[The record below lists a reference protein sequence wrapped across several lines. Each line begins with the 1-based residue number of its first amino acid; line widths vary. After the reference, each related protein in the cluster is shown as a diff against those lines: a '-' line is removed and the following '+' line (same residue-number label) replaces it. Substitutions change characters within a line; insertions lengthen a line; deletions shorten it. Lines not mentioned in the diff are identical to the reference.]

1 MTLPRS
7 YGGAQLFATLPTSA
21 MAMAIDQDTVTGHAP
36 EKDGMMKTRT
46 PARSGPRDS
55 RDVGLRLLRR
65 ILREA
70 LRAVSIRAEIDG
82 ERSEHLEQ
90 LVDDLRLHIE
100 RVERGDAHPDP
111 TDFGNWLD
119 RVRSVPAG
127 APSRWRRAARLSK
140 VPLRPLASMARAGAR
155 SEKPDGRGKVPGEV
169 A

>member
-1 MTLPRS
+1 
-7 YGGAQLFATLPTSA
+7 
-21 MAMAIDQDTVTGHAP
+21 
-36 EKDGMMKTRT
+36 MKTRS
-46 PARSGPRDS
+46 PARIVPRDS
-55 RDVGLRLLRR
+55 IDIGLRLLRK

-70 LRAVSIRAEIDG
+70 MHAVAVRAEMDG

-100 RVERGDAHPDP
+100 RVEHGEAHPDP

-127 APSRWRRAARLSK
+127 SPSRWRRAVRLSRA
-140 VPLRPLASMARAGAR
+140 PLRPLASTTRAGDR
-155 SEKPDGRGKVPGEV
+155 SEEPDDREKVPGEV